1 MPASF
6 DSSSLGQPV
15 PVGQIDR
22 ELKKFW
28 DTGEDTLNRAS
39 LINFAV
45 YCRSTEALLENTEL
59 ISEFTRDH
67 ACRALVICVVRHA
80 AAPHASA
87 WVNAHCHLS
96 GGVKKHICCE
106 QISFLLEG
114 EIKGRFTNIVFSNL
128 DSDLPLYFWWQGDIS
143 ENLNPHLWAWID
155 RLIVDSIAWH
165 DPKAQFTRLRA
176 SLAEAKSQLALRD
189 LNWTR
194 SLALRQAVSQIFDH
208 PENLPH
214 LLRLRRVSM
223 MHAPANRSTALL
235 FVGWLAGQLDWKLK
249 STSPIVFADSE
260 GREIV
265 IELQASNS
273 PGLSRITLASDDATF
288 ALRHEPKS
296 SFYQAAL
303 NLPGEHNYQHIYPA
317 CSDNNI
323 LNLLDEEMGRANTS
337 AIYLRSLGKIE
348 SLL

>member
-1 MPASF
+1 MPATF
-6 DSSSLGQPV
+6 DTSSLGSPV
-15 PVGQIDR
+15 AIGQINR
-22 ELKKFW
+22 ELKKIW
-28 DTGEDTLNRAS
+28 DTGEGTLTRAS
-39 LINFAV
+39 LINLAV

-59 ISEFTRDH
+59 ISEFTRTH
-67 ACRALVICVVRHA
+67 ACRALVIAVVRNA
-80 AAPHASA
+80 PAPHASA

-96 GGVKKHICCE
+96 GNSKHICCE

-155 RLIVDSIAWH
+155 RLIVDSIAWR
-165 DPKAQFTRLRA
+165 DPKAQFARLRA

-194 SLALRQAVSQIFDH
+194 SLQLRQAISQIFDH

-223 MHAPANRSTALL
+223 MHAPQNRSTALL
-235 FVGWLAGQLDWKLK
+235 FVGWLAGQLKWKLK
-249 STSPIVFADSE
+249 SESPIVFTDPE
-260 GREIV
+260 GGEIV
-265 IELQASNS
+265 IELQPSNS

-296 SFYQAAL
+296 DFFQASL
-303 NLPGEHNYQHIYPA
+303 KLPGGHNYHALYPA
-317 CSDNNI
+317 CADSI
-323 LNLLDEEMGRANTS
+323 LDLLDEEMGRANTS
-337 AIYLRSLGKIE
+337 DLYLRSLAKVE

>member
-1 MPASF
+1 MSATF
-6 DSSSLGQPV
+6 DSTSLGEPV
-15 PVGQIDR
+15 AIGQIGR
-22 ELKKFW
+22 ELKKIW
-28 DTGEDTLNRAS
+28 DVGEGNLTRAS

-59 ISEFTRDH
+59 ISEFTRTH
-67 ACRALVICVVRHA
+67 ACRALVICVVRN
-80 AAPHASA
+80 APKPNASA

-96 GGVKKHICCE
+96 GGTKHICCE

-114 EIKGRFTNIVFSNL
+114 EIKGRFTNIVFANL

-176 SLAEAKSQLALRD
+176 SLAEAKTQLALRD

-208 PENLPH
+208 PDNLPH
-214 LLRLRRVSM
+214 LSRLRRVSM

-235 FVGWLAGQLDWKLK
+235 FIGWLAAQLKWKLK
-249 STSPIVFADSE
+249 SASPLVFTDTAGSDV
-260 GREIV
+260 V
-265 IELQASNS
+265 IELQASTS
-273 PGLSRITLASDDATF
+273 AGLSRITLASDDSSF

-296 SFYQAAL
+296 SFFQAVL
-303 NLPGEHNYQHIYPA
+303 KLPGGHEYHHLYPA
-317 CSDNNI
+317 CADNI
-323 LNLLDEEMGRANTS
+323 LDLLDEEMGRANTS
-337 AIYLRSLGKIE
+337 EIYLRSLSVIE

>member
-1 MPASF
+1 MPATF
-6 DSSSLGQPV
+6 DSTSLGEPV
-15 PVGQIDR
+15 AVGQIGR
-22 ELKKFW
+22 ELKKIW
-28 DTGEDTLNRAS
+28 DVGEGTLTRAS

-59 ISEFTRDH
+59 ISEFTRTH
-67 ACRALVICVVRHA
+67 ACRALVICVVRNA
-80 AAPHASA
+80 PAPHASA

-96 GGVKKHICCE
+96 GGTKHICCE

-155 RLIVDSIAWH
+155 RLIVDSIAWR
-165 DPKAQFTRLRA
+165 DPKAQFARLRA

-194 SLALRQAVSQIFDH
+194 SLALRQAISQIFDH

-223 MHAPANRSTALL
+223 LHAPQNRSTAL
-235 FVGWLAGQLDWKLK
+235 FFIGWLAGQLHWKLK
-249 STSPIVFADSE
+249 SASPIVFADSD
-260 GREIV
+260 GGEIT

-273 PGLSRITLASDDATF
+273 AGLSRVTLASDDATF
-288 ALRHEPKS
+288 ALRTEAKS
-296 SFYQAAL
+296 TFFHATF
-303 NLPGEHNYQHIYPA
+303 NLPGGHTYHALYPGCA
-317 CSDNNI
+317 DSI

-337 AIYLRSLGKIE
+337 AIYLRSLSLIE

>member
-1 MPASF
+1 MPATF
-6 DSSSLGQPV
+6 DTTSLGEPV
-15 PVGQIDR
+15 AIGQANR
-22 ELKKFW
+22 ELKKIW
-28 DTGEDTLNRAS
+28 DTGDGTLTRAS
-39 LINFAV
+39 LINLAV

-59 ISEFTRDH
+59 ISEFTRTH
-67 ACRALVICVVRHA
+67 ACRALVIAVVRN
-80 AAPHASA
+80 APKPNASA

-96 GGVKKHICCE
+96 GGSKHVCCE

-114 EIKGRFTNIVFSNL
+114 EIKGRFTNIVFANL

-155 RLIVDSIAWH
+155 RLIVDSIAWR
-165 DPKAQFTRLRA
+165 DPKAQFTRLRT

-223 MHAPANRSTALL
+223 MHAPQNRSTALL
-235 FVGWLAGQLDWKLK
+235 FVGWLASQLRWKLK
-249 STSPIVFADSE
+249 TESPIIFTDIE
-260 GREIV
+260 GGDIA

-273 PGLSRITLASDDATF
+273 AGLSRITLASDDATF

-296 SFYQAAL
+296 SFYQAKL
-303 NLPGEHNYQHIYPA
+303 NLPGGHEYHSLFPA
-317 CSDNNI
+317 CADNI
-323 LNLLDEEMGRANTS
+323 LDLLDEEMGRANTS
-337 AIYLRSLGKIE
+337 EIYLRSLGKIE

>member
-1 MPASF
+1 MPATF
-6 DSSSLGQPV
+6 DTSSLGTPV
-15 PVGQIDR
+15 AIGQINR
-22 ELKKFW
+22 ELKKIW
-28 DTGEDTLNRAS
+28 DTGEGTLTRAS
-39 LINFAV
+39 LINLAV

-59 ISEFTRDH
+59 ISEFTRTH
-67 ACRALVICVVRHA
+67 ACRALVIAVVRNA
-80 AAPHASA
+80 PAPHASA
-87 WVNAHCHLS
+87 WVNAHCHLAGKS
-96 GGVKKHICCE
+96 KHICCE

-155 RLIVDSIAWH
+155 RLIVDSIAWR

-194 SLALRQAVSQIFDH
+194 SLALRQAISQIFDH

-223 MHAPANRSTALL
+223 LHAPQNRSTALL
-235 FVGWLAGQLDWKLK
+235 FVGWLAGQLGWKLK
-249 STSPIVFADSE
+249 SESPIVFTDPD
-260 GREIV
+260 GGEIA

-288 ALRHEPKS
+288 ALRTEAKS
-296 SFYQAAL
+296 SFFHATL
-303 NLPGEHNYQHIYPA
+303 SLPGGHTYHALYPGCA
-317 CSDNNI
+317 NSI
-323 LNLLDEEMGRANTS
+323 LDLLDEEMGRANTS
-337 AIYLRSLGKIE
+337 EIYLRSLAKVE
-348 SLL
+348 TLL